1 MLQDSCKIE
10 YDNQQFSKNNKVIIN
25 MNNHEKLYPSKI
37 LLLILKKIEL
47 LENIFASG
55 VSDIINNNTLTTST
69 LWRLSCSLEETIA
82 FPEEVT
88 RNVNQNII
96 FKNNSQE
103 LSLIEFEKNLKFINN
118 QYIDLIFTQNI
129 NEDEEDRR
137 EWYDHLSKDA
147 GNSFLFLDN
156 INKNMRF
163 EQYKKFEKLIPD
175 ILIKK
180 ELLSLIDTLKDS
192 REYSSPVAE
201 AYDFKFLIMP
211 YKQEHDYSQLYIN
224 NAKTNYRLNNFF
236 NNLTM
241 IFKYLSQQHFF
252 KGIEGYL
259 TFAFRHQH
267 LEINYHVNDTNHN
280 IILEQNIFK
289 DEVNFDLYEKDTL
302 INTNK
307 ETNDSK
313 GDDQE
318 TYFVELHLSDI
329 NKNSI
334 LLANHMIGCYSLYN
348 IKNVYQI
355 EDMVKENLFYCR
367 TLLEKSLFKQIDL
380 HTNEGNSKKRL

>member
-1 MLQDSCKIE
+1 
-10 YDNQQFSKNNKVIIN
+10 
-25 MNNHEKLYPSKI
+25 MNNQEKLYPSKI

-55 VSDIINNNTLTTST
+55 VSDIINNN
-69 LWRLSCSLEETIA
+69 SLEIITWYNLACNLKQTVA
-82 FPEEVT
+82 FPEVRKT
-88 RNVNQNII
+88 IKQNII
-96 FKNNSQE
+96 FKNNDHE
-103 LSLIEFEKNLKFINN
+103 LSLIEFERSLKLINN
-118 QYIDLIFTQNI
+118 QYIELIFNEDI
-129 NEDEEDRR
+129 EEDEEDHY
-137 EWYDHLSKDA
+137 EYHNHLSKDE
-147 GNSFLFLDN
+147 GNSFLFCED
-156 INKNMRF
+156 INKSTRF
-163 EQYKKFEKLIPD
+163 EQYKKFENLIPD

-192 REYSSPVAE
+192 REYCSPIAE

-211 YKQEHDYSQLYIN
+211 YKQEHDDSQLHIN
-224 NAKTNYRLNNFF
+224 NAKKHYQLNNFF

-241 IFKYLSQQHFF
+241 IFTYLSQQNFF
-252 KGIEGYL
+252 KGIEGSL
-259 TFAFRHQH
+259 TFAFRYQY
-267 LEINYHVNDTNHN
+267 LEITYNANDTNYD

-289 DEVNFDLYEKDTL
+289 DKVDFDLYKTDTL
-302 INTNK
+302 NIN
-307 ETNDSK
+307 EEP
-313 GDDQE
+313 DDEE

-329 NKNSI
+329 NKNSL

-380 HTNEGNSKKRL
+380 HTNEANSKKRL